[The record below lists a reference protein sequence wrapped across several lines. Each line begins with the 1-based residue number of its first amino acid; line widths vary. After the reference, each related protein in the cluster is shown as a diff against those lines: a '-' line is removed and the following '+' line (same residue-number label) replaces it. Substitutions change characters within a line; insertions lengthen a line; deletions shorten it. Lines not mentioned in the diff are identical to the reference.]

1 MGILGSALAA
11 QKKKTKKKKRHS
23 ITTHFNWHLVVNVK
37 IIYTHPRLS
46 VYIYTWYV
54 SWNYFPFLFY
64 FLLHKIPFF
73 FLKFY
78 LKNFTWLKC
87 LKKKNWNSPALI
99 FVNRQFMTVF
109 PPPSC
114 ILFFQKKIPSDWNV
128 SNIKSGEKGRQK
140 GRRKSL

>member
-1 MGILGSALAA
+1 MLRLYTRTPGYLS
-11 QKKKTKKKKRHS
+11 
-23 ITTHFNWHLVVNVK
+23 
-37 IIYTHPRLS
+37 IYTHDMSRG
-46 VYIYTWYV
+46 II
-54 SWNYFPFLFY
+54 FHFY
-64 FLLHKIPFF
+64 FIFYCTKFHFF

-114 ILFFQKKIPSDWNV
+114 ILFFQKKIPSD
-128 SNIKSGEKGRQK
+128 
-140 GRRKSL
+140 